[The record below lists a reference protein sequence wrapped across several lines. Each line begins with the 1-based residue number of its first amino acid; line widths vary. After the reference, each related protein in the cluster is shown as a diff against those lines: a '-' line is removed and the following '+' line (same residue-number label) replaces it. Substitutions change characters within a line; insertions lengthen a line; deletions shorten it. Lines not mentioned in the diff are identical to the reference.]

1 VRLTFASGH
10 YDILYKIED
19 VAAIMPAP
27 TNLQVAYATTPVT
40 YSSFQPAPIIPVT
53 SDISAFLDIPGM
65 STPFVPVTPSGIPPD
80 AYTSPVSPVL
90 PTFSSTTLPLRPVGD
105 IGGFRPSKYELEAE
119 FHPSPVPNLPFQ
131 TPTFRK

>member
-1 VRLTFASGH
+1 MLLTFASGH

-19 VAAIMPAP
+19 VAAIMPAH

-40 YSSFQPAPIIPVT
+40 YSSFQPTPIIPVT

-65 STPFVPVTPSGIPPD
+65 STPFVPVPPSGMPPD

-90 PTFSSTTLPLRPVGD
+90 PTFSSTTLPFRPVGD